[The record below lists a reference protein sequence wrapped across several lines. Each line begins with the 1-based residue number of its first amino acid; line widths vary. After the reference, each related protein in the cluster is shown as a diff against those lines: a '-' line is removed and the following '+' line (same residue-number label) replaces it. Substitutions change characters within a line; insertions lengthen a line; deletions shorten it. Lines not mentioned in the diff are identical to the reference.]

1 MTQPATDPSFTPR
14 ERLRWR
20 RAMDSLL
27 IDAIY
32 GRVIR
37 DVPLPVDDPVVSA
50 AAMVSGADLEPAIA
64 IAIA

>member
-1 MTQPATDPSFTPR
+1 
-14 ERLRWR
+14 
-20 RAMDSLL
+20 MDSLL

-64 IAIA
+64 IA